1 MRRSGAPG
9 ASARP
14 IIGLIQAGSDAGQLH
29 YAFKSLAERLKS
41 ELYFQKQLK
50 KATITPG
57 VIIAVLTGAF
67 IVSQVKIVPQVEEM
81 LNGVSAKP
89 DGMTAISFKV
99 SHFTQAV
106 WPVFVISVIAIAVTI
121 VRSAKVRN
129 LILGFTMSKWRL
141 LRLLIMSL
149 RQMTFISTIKL
160 LHSNGINLAKS
171 IRVSANS
178 VRNTPFYAGTARAPP
193 TNTRTP
199 ACRSP
204 PLSRNTPR
212 WTRRS
217 PTCSPSARNPP
228 RSTAQLEMLCEMYEE
243 DSQNHM
249 NAFSAAISFI
259 VLIIAVGL
267 IAAVFVGTFLPIFLM
282 GPKMMQSG
290 HLILLRHAT
299 HPIRPLAAREVRLRD
314 FTSRHCVRRNRFRPG
329 SAPSNCPR
337 RPGKRYKHLFIA
349 GSSKAADELIRQLKE
364 NSQMYTTQVVDREA
378 WYVPFIA
385 PKEKSVTWWL
395 FSVAVISTSAF
406 FALLYLK
413 GLVEDPEF
421 RKNFMEA
428 IEIMKG

>member
-1 MRRSGAPG
+1 MTSATTTATTAATPAAAPKGLLASLNQPKKVKEFSKKELVDMFRGLGSMLRAQINALKYYCHGLPNKAMVDALMRVREDINAGINVHEAFRRTGRFSET
-9 ASARP
+9 

-41 ELYFQKQLK
+41 ELFFQKQLK

-81 LNGVSAKP
+81 LNGVNAKP

-106 WPVFVISVIAIAVTI
+106 WPVFVIAVIAIAVTI
-121 VRSAKVRN
+121 FRSAKVRN
-129 LILGFTMSKWRL
+129 LILGFTMSRWRL

-178 VRNTPFYAGTARAPP
+178 VRNTPFYAELREAADKYENSGV
-193 TNTRTP
+193 
-199 ACRSP
+199 
-204 PLSRNTPR
+204 PLSTAFAKY
-212 WTRRS
+212 TS
-217 PTCSPSARNPP
+217 VDAQVTHMLAIGEKSASLDN
-228 RSTAQLEMLCEMYEE
+228 QLEMLCEMYEE

-249 NAFSAAISFI
+249 NAFSAAISFL

-282 GPKMMQSG
+282 GPKMMQG
-290 HLILLRHAT
+290 AT
-299 HPIRPLAAREVRLRD
+299 
-314 FTSRHCVRRNRFRPG
+314 
-329 SAPSNCPR
+329 
-337 RPGKRYKHLFIA
+337 
-349 GSSKAADELIRQLKE
+349 
-364 NSQMYTTQVVDREA
+364 
-378 WYVPFIA
+378 
-385 PKEKSVTWWL
+385 
-395 FSVAVISTSAF
+395 
-406 FALLYLK
+406 
-413 GLVEDPEF
+413 
-421 RKNFMEA
+421 
-428 IEIMKG
+428 